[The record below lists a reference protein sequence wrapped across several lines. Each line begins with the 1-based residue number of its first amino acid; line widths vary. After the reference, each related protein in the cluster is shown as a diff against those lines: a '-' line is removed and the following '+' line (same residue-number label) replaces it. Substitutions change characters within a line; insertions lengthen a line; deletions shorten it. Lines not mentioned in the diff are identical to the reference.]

1 MHNLKDDLDRQIY
14 NQNLAVDILNIPNDE
29 WQKSGDVFDSRTIQT
44 LHLTFGLLGL
54 SLSLRIDLA

>member
-14 NQNLAVDILNIPNDE
+14 NQNLTVDILNIPNDE
-29 WQKSGDVFDSRTIQT
+29 WQKSSDVFDSRTIQT
-44 LHLTFGLLGL
+44 LHLPFGLLGL